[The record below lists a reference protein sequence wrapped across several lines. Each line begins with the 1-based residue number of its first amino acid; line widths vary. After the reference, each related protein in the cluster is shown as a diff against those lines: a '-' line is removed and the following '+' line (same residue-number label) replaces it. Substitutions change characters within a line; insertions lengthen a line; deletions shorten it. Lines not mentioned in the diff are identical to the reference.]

1 MSEIINNQNAWSKFK
16 SLAQQVIGTNDINDA
31 DLKKLLSDSDT
42 NGDGLFSL
50 DELKN
55 ALTSY
60 EEYMA
65 LEEEFI
71 EVFNAIAKEDGE
83 SSSISEQ
90 DITSAINGAKEGA
103 DVASENDVQSGGN
116 GPSGGPSGGGPKP
129 DPTKG
134 GNEQDSISRSDLEGK
149 DIQTLQNES
158 S

>member
-16 SLAQQVIGTNDINDA
+16 SLAQQVIGTNNINDA
-31 DLKKLLSDSDT
+31 DLKKLLGDSDT

-83 SSSISEQ
+83 SSSI
-90 DITSAINGAKEGA
+90 
-103 DVASENDVQSGGN
+103 
-116 GPSGGPSGGGPKP
+116 
-129 DPTKG
+129 
-134 GNEQDSISRSDLEGK
+134 
-149 DIQTLQNES
+149 
-158 S
+158 